1 MTGLSHG
8 ANLAIGTKLPW
19 SRYRSLMDVGTA
31 QGDLVVQLA
40 LAHPHITGIGVDLPE
55 VDAFVWPGPGVM
67 PRPGEAVEAGNRRHV
82 GGRQAAHGTDEEARR
97 HRAPVV
103 AGDLFADPLPAVTW
117 S

>member
-55 VDAFVWPGPGVM
+55 VGLIFEEYASQHG
-67 PRPGEAVEAGNRRHV
+67 V
-82 GGRQAAHGTDEEARR
+82 GGRVRF
-97 HRAPVV
+97 V